1 MLLQRNFLN
10 IPPRLVAS
18 SKPFLLRRCFAADA
32 KPAGAPAAAGVAKP
46 AAASSTA
53 AAKPAAKKGAAKG
66 GAGNAKADK
75 LREERVKSA
84 PNVYLHGD
92 KDRPLR
98 QAVREA
104 ERADR
109 FAALAEQGLLPK
121 DFASATSPSINV
133 IANDPIL
140 KAFAQRES
148 RILVDK
154 LGIGESDGSKVL
166 AGPAKEGEAGTGIEE
181 PHEISALVA
190 TRRFSQQVGSALPEE
205 FRSRVVFEAIED
217 ADALLTDGSDDEALA
232 EAAKAE
238 GGSSFVN
245 ENTNKAGT
253 QGRSTTSSS
262 YKRPLRPILPSVPGA
277 VEAEAQAAE
286 MAASL
291 LKGNARK
298 DAANG
303 KDEES
308 NSTPA
313 ARLQTAMGI
322 AAKRA
327 LRIVYDP
334 VTGAKRT
341 PLQAAGLDDGSSFAA
356 REDAKKRMR
365 EWKRYNLGLDPL
377 DPNSEEGEQ
386 AAREAELT
394 RLALLDTEE
403 GRKLNGP
410 WGDDPLLLPD
420 GILEELAN
428 PYDFYGHEASEPSED
443 ITTEREAAMT
453 PEERT
458 INAQRKKL
466 RDLIEKPMP
475 IATRPL
481 WPLHGLIAG
490 TDQVQQV
497 VAGGMVASTRSMVVV
512 GNQQGGVG
520 FGMAKHKDAFQAT
533 KQALMNA
540 QRDMIHIA
548 THRGGFYHDLIG
560 KKNNVMV
567 IIRAQP
573 ASSHV
578 FKGAPLIMDVFEL
591 AGITRASAKIVG
603 SHRRSPYVVTQA
615 LFDAF
620 SHHYPPEAEASMRGL
635 RMQWST
641 ADRLNPRTSFPFSP
655 RGKGSGPRYQ
665 PANARFIKN

>member
-1 MLLQRNFLN
+1 MHSIQKLLTSRVVSNNQTIF
-10 IPPRLVAS
+10 
-18 SKPFLLRRCFAADA
+18 RRYLAADA
-32 KPAGAPAAAGVAKP
+32 KPAGATAAGGGAAKP
-46 AAASSTA
+46 AAV
-53 AAKPAAKKGAAKG
+53 AKPAAKKASAKG
-66 GAGNAKADK
+66 GAANTKADK

-84 PNVYLHGD
+84 PNIYLHGD

-109 FAALAEQGLLPK
+109 FAALAEHGLLPK
-121 DFASATSPSINV
+121 DFATATSPSINI

-140 KAFAQRES
+140 KAFARRES
-148 RILVDK
+148 SVLVEK
-154 LGIGESDGSKVL
+154 LGIGEGDGAKVI
-166 AGPAKEGEAGTGIEE
+166 AGPAKEGEAGPGIEE

-190 TRRFSQQVGSALPEE
+190 TRRFSPQVGASLPEE
-205 FRSRVVFEAIED
+205 FRSRVVFEAIDD
-217 ADALLTDGSDDEALA
+217 ADAVLTDGSDDEALA
-232 EAAKAE
+232 ESAKAE
-238 GGSSFVN
+238 GGSANSIGLN
-245 ENTNKAGT
+245 EGNSIK
-253 QGRSTTSSS
+253 STSSSSS
-262 YKRPLRPILPSVPGA
+262 YKRPLQPILPSVPGA

-298 DAANG
+298 ETG
-303 KDEES
+303 KEEDGS
-308 NSTPA
+308 PS
-313 ARLQTAMGI
+313 ARLQAAMGI

-356 REDAKKRMR
+356 REEAKRRMR

-377 DPNSEEGEQ
+377 DPHSVEGEQ

-410 WGDDPLLLPD
+410 WGDDPTLLPD
-420 GILEELAN
+420 GVLEELAN
-428 PYDFYGHEASEPSED
+428 PYDFYGHEAKEPSEE

-620 SHHYPPEAEASMRGL
+620 SHHYPPEAEATMRGL

-641 ADRLNPRTSFPFSP
+641 ADRLNPRTSFPYAP
-655 RGKGSGPRYQ
+655 TGKGNGPRYQ

>member
-1 MLLQRNFLN
+1 MLKLFHQS
-10 IPPRLVAS
+10 PRLV
-18 SKPFLLRRCFAADA
+18 KNQTFLLRSFAADA
-32 KPAGAPAAAGVAKP
+32 KPSGTPAAAGAAKP
-46 AAASSTA
+46 AAAASAS

-92 KDRPLR
+92 KDRPIR

-121 DFASATSPSINV
+121 EFASATSPAMNV
-133 IANDPIL
+133 VANDPIL

-148 RILVDK
+148 RVLVDK
-154 LGIGESDGSKVL
+154 LGIGEEDGSKVL
-166 AGPAKEGEAGTGIEE
+166 AGPAKEGEAGSGIEE
-181 PHEISALVA
+181 PHEISSLVA
-190 TRRFSQQVGSALPEE
+190 TKRFSNQVAASLPEE
-205 FRSRVVFEAIED
+205 FRSRIVFETIQD

-238 GGSSFVN
+238 GGSYESSRQ
-245 ENTNKAGT
+245 KGSSDT
-253 QGRSTTSSS
+253 QGRASP

-286 MAASL
+286 MAATL
-291 LKGNARK
+291 LKGSARK
-298 DAANG
+298 GDESGNG
-303 KDEES
+303 GEVA
-308 NSTPA
+308 STPA

-327 LRIVYDP
+327 LRLVYDP

-341 PLQAAGLDDGSSFAA
+341 PLHAAGLDDGSSFAA
-356 REDAKKRMR
+356 REDAKRR
-365 EWKRYNLGLDPL
+365 LRDWKRYNLGLDPL

-410 WGDDPLLLPD
+410 WGDDPMLLPD

-428 PYDFYGHEASEPSED
+428 PYDFYGHEATEPSED

-475 IATRPL
+475 VATRPL

-540 QRDMIHIA
+540 QRDMVHIA

-641 ADRLNPRTSFPFSP
+641 ADRLNPRTSFPYSP

-665 PANARFIKN
+665 PANNRFIKN